1 MNDLSPVVTR
11 LTTRQIL
18 DGLLADLGPIDGLEG
33 KGISLTGDDPV
44 VDSRFRPAAA
54 SAAALAANGAGVAA
68 IWKIRSGQDQ
78 TLSVEARRAAVPG
91 LRTINYIR
99 QNGVAHELFPRSTT
113 SFNNFFKTRDGRQ
126 IYLLRNTMYVE
137 NLLGTLELLGCEYD
151 EGSMAR
157 AVATWDGQALEE
169 ALAARKLIGV
179 LSRQRQEWLNHPQ
192 GAWLAARP
200 VVEIEKIGDSAA
212 EPLDPCARPLGDIRV
227 LDASHVLAGPVT
239 ARMFAEQGADVLRIS
254 AQHQM
259 DPVRIAIDTGAGK
272 RSAHLDVDRPDDRT
286 RLDALIVESDIFVES
301 WRPGSLGRRGL
312 GPDDLAR
319 ERPGIIY
326 VSISAYGSGGPWA
339 DRVGYEPVG
348 QVACGL
354 AEEEGSPEAPRL
366 AVTGTL
372 NDYLTAY
379 LAAAGAMAALIRRSR
394 EGGSYHVKVSL
405 TRTSMWLQEIGALAR
420 DEWPGPVPMEPL
432 PGDLINMV
440 SPFGLVTLPAPIVQY
455 ERTPA
460 YWSRPPEPFGA
471 ALPEWLPRQ
480 PGPAKA

>member
-1 MNDLSPVVTR
+1 MTGPVASGARPTPR
-11 LTTRQIL
+11 DIL
-18 DGLLADLGPIDGLEG
+18 DDLLRALGPVEG
-33 KGISLTGDDPV
+33 MDSEGVDIAGDDPV

-54 SAAALAANGAGVAA
+54 AAAALAAHGAGVAA
-68 IWKIRSGQDQ
+68 IWKIRSGQGQ
-78 TLSVEARRAAVPG
+78 RLGVEARRAAVPG

-113 SFNNFFKTRDGRQ
+113 SFNNFFRTRDGRQ

-151 EGSMAR
+151 EASMAR
-157 AVATWDGQALEE
+157 AVANWDGEALEE
-169 ALAARKLIGV
+169 ALAGRKLIGV
-179 LSRQRQEWLNHPQ
+179 LSRDRQEWLDHPQ

-212 EPLDPCARPLGDIRV
+212 EPLVPCARPLGDIRV

-272 RSAHLDVDRPDDRT
+272 RSAHLDVDKPEDRD
-286 RLDALIVESDIFVES
+286 RLDALIRDSDIFVES

-312 GPDDLAR
+312 GPADLALQ
-319 ERPGIIY
+319 RPGVIY
-326 VSISAYGSGGPWA
+326 VSISAYGSGGPWS

-354 AEEEGSPEAPRL
+354 AQEEGAPDAPRL

-405 TRTSMWLQEIGALAR
+405 TRTSMWLQEIGALPQA
-420 DEWPGPVPMEPL
+420 EWPGPLPMEPR
-432 PGDLINMV
+432 PGDLIDMA

-455 ERTPA
+455 EHTPA
-460 YWSRPPEPFGA
+460 WWSRPPEPFGA
-471 ALPEWLPRQ
+471 SLPEWLPR
-480 PGPAKA
+480 PGKGS